1 MRYRTLAATGLI
13 CIVGTLTAPSFAQV
27 PAGATVATAPAGKR
41 AQLSSSDK
49 DFLED
54 SLSTGLAAA
63 EASKLMVTKTAN
75 PKLKEFAQRM
85 LKEQGKL
92 NDELDALATLKG
104 LTPASEPAV
113 LQRTQLKALSA
124 LDGEDADKMYAQQF
138 GVIDQ
143 QNNLLAFQNAS
154 AKADDPEIK
163 TFAKSKLSGFQDR
176 LNLARALGKSDR
188 GM

>member
-13 CIVGTLTAPSFAQV
+13 CLGTLSAPSFAQA
-27 PAGATVATAPAGKR
+27 PAGATVATAPAGTR

-54 SLSTGLAAA
+54 SLSTSLAAG
-63 EASKLMVTKTAN
+63 EASKLMVAKTAN

-92 NDELDALATLKG
+92 SEELDALATLKG

-113 LQRTQLKALSA
+113 LHRTQLKALSA

-138 GVIDQ
+138 GVISQ

-163 TFAKSKLSGFQDR
+163 TFAKSKVSGFQDR